1 MSGPPPLAP
10 TYAESYDR
18 FYARKDYAAEC
29 DYLEQAFGR
38 FHPAGAVR
46 RILDL
51 GSGTGGHSLL
61 LAERGYEVTGVDQS
75 ETMLEMA
82 EAKARAGNAKVRFV
96 RSDIRALDLGERF
109 EAALLMFSVLGYMTT
124 NTDLAAVLRS
134 ARRHLERGGLLLF
147 DVWYGPT
154 VVRQGPLERVRVLDR
169 PGGQLIRTSTP
180 TMHAER
186 DLMDVRIR
194 IWDIADGRLVSSSDE
209 VHSVRY
215 FFQPELEL
223 LLRGAGFTVAAF
235 DAFPTL
241 DRPPTDDTW
250 DLGCVALA
258 V

>member
-10 TYAESYDR
+10 TYAGSYDR
-18 FYARKDYAAEC
+18 FYARKDYALEC

-38 FHPAGAVR
+38 FHTGGAVR

-51 GSGTGGHSLL
+51 GTGTGGHSLL
-61 LAERGYEVTGVDQS
+61 LAERGYDVTGIDQS
-75 ETMLEMA
+75 ETMLEVA
-82 EAKARAGNAKVRFV
+82 KAKARERSAAVRFV
-96 RSDIRALDLGERF
+96 RSDIRELDLGERYD
-109 EAALLMFSVLGYMTT
+109 AALIMFSVLGYMTT
-124 NTDLAAVLRS
+124 NADLAAVFRA
-134 ARRHLERGGLLLF
+134 ARRHLGVGGILLF

-154 VVRQGPLERVRVLDR
+154 AVRRGPLERVRVLER
-169 PGGQLIRTSTP
+169 PGGQIIRTSTP
-180 TMHAER
+180 TMHADR

-194 IWDIADGRLVSSSDE
+194 IWDIAEGRVVSSSDE

-223 LLRGAGFTVAAF
+223 LLREARFSIAAF

-250 DLGCVALA
+250 DLGCVATA